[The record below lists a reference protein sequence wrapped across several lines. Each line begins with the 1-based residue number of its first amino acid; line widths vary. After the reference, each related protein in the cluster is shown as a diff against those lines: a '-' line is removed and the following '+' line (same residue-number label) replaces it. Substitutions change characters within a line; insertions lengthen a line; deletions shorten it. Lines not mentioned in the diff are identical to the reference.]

1 MEFVDKDEVNY
12 TLSGYFMKVA
22 NMVILSK
29 PAETLKYI
37 FTNQDILIN
46 MKKHIYSK
54 SISSLLMFIL
64 NTR

>member
-1 MEFVDKDEVNY
+1 MDFVDKDEVNY

-29 PAETLKYI
+29 PAESLRYI
-37 FTNQDILIN
+37 FNNQHILLN
-46 MKKHIYSK
+46 MKRHIYSK